1 MTVCLSETSPAVWK
15 YVSEGGA
22 TIVFSYQG
30 PCHPILTGR
39 VLRLS
44 KTPCQG
50 VGTPLRVSN
59 DQPGLAVE
67 FQQKI
72 ISRLLHPSHLVNL
85 QVVALESRWV
95 EAFAIYHESSRPQE
109 RRSTSN
115 IDRTNYTGLL
125 APDLISGLSCVV
137 EIKVNN
143 DYYPEELNDNIPKS
157 RNGVSSL
164 ILSTCRPRPCLSRLG
179 LVGLVCMPI

>member
-1 MTVCLSETSPAVWK
+1 MAVCLSETSPAEWK
-15 YVSEGGA
+15 YISEGGA
-22 TIVFSYQG
+22 TIVFSYRG

-44 KTPCQG
+44 KTPCRG
-50 VGTPLRVSN
+50 GGTSLRVSN
-59 DQPGLAVE
+59 DQTRLAAE

-72 ISRLLHPSHLVNL
+72 ISRLLHPSHLVDL
-85 QVVALESRWV
+85 QAVPLESQWL
-95 EAFAIYHESSRPQE
+95 EAFAIYHELSRPQE

-115 IDRTNYTGLL
+115 IDRTNYTGFL
-125 APDLISGLSCVV
+125 APDLMSGLSCAV
-137 EIKVNN
+137 EIKVNSN
-143 DYYPEELNDNIPKS
+143 HYPEELNENIPKS

-164 ILSTCRPRPCLSRLG
+164 ILSTCRRRPCLSRLG